1 MVQNIIRV
9 LFIVLFAVALAYSVI
24 YAIEF
29 YKGGEILKLVLCL
42 IVAAVS
48 IYRIVYY
55 AKGLSNKTTEE

>member
-9 LFIVLFAVALAYSVI
+9 IFIVLFAIALACSVI

-29 YKGGEILKLVLCL
+29 YKGDEILGLVLCL
-42 IVAAVS
+42 MVAAVS
-48 IYRIVYY
+48 TYRIVYY